1 MRPQVQ
7 RPTGAFTP
15 ASRAALVVGGLTSLV
30 GLWNARLAASEKGF
44 CAMPFLPSL
53 SGAGTV
59 QKNVRDLALPGDKV
73 PGQDAG
79 A

>member
-15 ASRAALVVGGLTSLV
+15 ASRAALVVGGH
-30 GLWNARLAASEKGF
+30 KGF
-44 CAMPFLPSL
+44 CAMPFLPGRF
-53 SGAGTV
+53 GAGTV
-59 QKNVRDLALPGDKV
+59 QKNVRDLALPGDEAPV
-73 PGQDAG
+73 QDAG